1 MHDPRCKLRKLEE
14 TLIVVDQELLQYHTS
29 GSMHIHDVPFAWV
42 LVDVVSWITNRAV
55 VQMKSGHCWLHK
67 CHPLFFFFAIFSL
80 SGRVHFSFGKGSPI
94 SPRTLNLAVWP

>member
-1 MHDPRCKLRKLEE
+1 MHPRCKLRKLEE

-67 CHPLFFFFAIFSL
+67 CHPFFFLPYFLYQVEYIFHL
-80 SGRVHFSFGKGSPI
+80 AKGLQFLLEP
-94 SPRTLNLAVWP
+94 

>member
-67 CHPLFFFFAIFSL
+67 CHPFFFFLPYFLYQVEYIFHL
-80 SGRVHFSFGKGSPI
+80 AKGLQFLLEP
-94 SPRTLNLAVWP
+94 